1 MKNNEAKKTGS
12 ALRKNRFGLLIVA
25 TLTLAG
31 CQATNQQHPGN
42 STDQVNSAVTT
53 GTGTGTVAIPTIKI
67 PKTLTS
73 PTRHSERVRMG
84 SASRAR
90 DFLCQFMSNYTLVL
104 NADFDATLNVFKHRA
119 GRMGADWIAITG
131 HTQVMAGTEAKS
143 NLPIHVLD
151 DSTVLTEYDT
161 LTKLQGAIFDCK

>member
-1 MKNNEAKKTGS
+1 MKISYAKPTIR
-12 ALRKNRFGLLIVA
+12 ALPKSRFGLLIAA

-31 CQATNQQHPGN
+31 CQASNQPHPNN
-42 STDQVNSAVTT
+42 STDRVNSAVT
-53 GTGTGTVAIPTIKI
+53 TGTGTVAIPTIKI

-73 PTRHSERVRMG
+73 PTRYSERVRMG

-119 GRMGADWIAITG
+119 GRMGADWIAITE
-131 HTQVMAGTEAKS
+131 HTQVVAGTEAKS
-143 NLPIHVLD
+143 SLPIYVLD
-151 DSTVLTEYDT
+151 DSTILTEYDT
-161 LTKLQGAIFDCK
+161 LTKLQGQIFDCK

>member
-1 MKNNEAKKTGS
+1 MPC
-12 ALRKNRFGLLIVA
+12 RYGLLVVV

-31 CQATNQQHPGN
+31 CEATPRTPESNGSGPLN
-42 STDQVNSAVTT
+42 TAVTT
-53 GTGTGTVAIPTIKI
+53 GTLAIPTIKV
-67 PKTLTS
+67 PRTLTS
-73 PTRHSERVRMG
+73 PTRHSERIRMG
-84 SASRAR
+84 SASRAQ

-119 GRMGADWIAITG
+119 ARMGADWIAITG
-131 HTQVMAGTEAKS
+131 HTQVTAGTEAKS
-143 NLPIHVLD
+143 NRPIHVLD

>member
-1 MKNNEAKKTGS
+1 MKTNEAKQPRR
-12 ALRKNRFGLLIVA
+12 ALAINGFGLLIVA
-25 TLTLAG
+25 TLTLVG

-53 GTGTGTVAIPTIKI
+53 GTGTVAIPTIKI
-67 PKTLTS
+67 PKTLTL

-90 DFLCQFMSNYTLVL
+90 DFLCRFMSNYTLVL